1 MILIPEKRDA
11 GWLREGSTVSVDSEK
26 RVQLQ
31 RELVMFRWGEN
42 KNHWSTCL
50 FNARGGRFRLTAE
63 GQPTEIVFNL
73 HVRAVHPR
81 STIFRARA
89 CFPRLSLFLVLHSL
103 SHHFRFSSNL
113 WLRRI
118 SSALSSSLSSRS
130 QLLIN
135 SSRHSSTC
143 YVTRKWTIQ
152 RSLHFATAK
161 SRSVLDDSTGG
172 LKALAKDM
180 GIDLE
185 SGGMPHRRSLRESVQ
200 PGRKPKLRW
209 R

>member
-1 MILIPEKRDA
+1 M
-11 GWLREGSTVSVDSEK
+11 
-26 RVQLQ
+26 
-31 RELVMFRWGEN
+31 
-42 KNHWSTCL
+42 
-50 FNARGGRFRLTAE
+50 TAE
-63 GQPTEIVFNL
+63 GQPTEIVFYL

-81 STIFRARA
+81 STIFCARA
-89 CFPRLSLFLVLHSL
+89 CFPRLSLFLVLRSL

-118 SSALSSSLSSRS
+118 SSALSSSLSSKS

-143 YVTRKWTIQ
+143 YVTRRWTIQ
-152 RSLHFATAK
+152 RFLHFATAK
-161 SRSVLDDSTGG
+161 SRIVIHSWGSMTAQKVSRHSQRTWASTSSLVGCLIEG
-172 LKALAKDM
+172 
-180 GIDLE
+180 
-185 SGGMPHRRSLRESVQ
+185 SLRESVQ